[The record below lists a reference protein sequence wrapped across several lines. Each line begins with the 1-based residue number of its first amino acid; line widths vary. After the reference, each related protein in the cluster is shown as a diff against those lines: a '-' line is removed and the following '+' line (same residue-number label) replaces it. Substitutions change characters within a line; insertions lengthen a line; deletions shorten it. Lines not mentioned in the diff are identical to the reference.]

1 MVSAYR
7 SLLLVI
13 ACYVHDCSALTL
25 LPASMPRAPVAAAR
39 AAAPTMLFGG
49 GGKEGEGGGMNM
61 METIKKAQQVG
72 VKVKELQE
80 ELQQTEIEAIA
91 ADGGVT
97 VTVTGAQVPVSVVVT
112 DELVAKGAA
121 AVSEAVGL
129 AHREAHKNSVEYTKE
144 RMTELYKEI
153 GLPMPGAEGSPM

>member
-1 MVSAYR
+1 MLPVLY
-7 SLLLVI
+7 LLP
-13 ACYVHDCSALTL
+13 SALV
-25 LPASMPRAPVAAAR
+25 LPTAPLHACPSAACATGR
-39 AAAPTMLFGG
+39 LDAPTMLFGG
-49 GGKEGEGGGMNM
+49 GGDKEAGAAGGGMGNM